1 MPNSLNGW
9 IVIFVLLV
17 SFLVSFRNR
26 KGSSADQRGRPFDPP
41 FSLDPLSP
49 VLLQRNDDGA
59 AVDDEDPALGLQ
71 YDFYR
76 NTCPAAEEIVRS
88 SMSRIYSQHPD
99 VAPAFLRL
107 LFHDCFIRVPPPS
120 PPPPPPPPPSSFL
133 LCGVPR
139 LGADCHWVWVIFSSQ
154 GCDASVL
161 LDDSHGNR
169 SHPTERQAIPNR
181 TLKGFD
187 RIDTIKQELEDHCPG
202 VVSCA
207 DVLVLATREGI
218 LLAGGP
224 FYPLFTGRRDSIQSY
239 YADAMAEIPKP
250 DDNVFRTLH
259 LFGLRGFDERET
271 VSLLGGHNIGKI
283 GCEFILERLHNFLG
297 TGQPDPTISA
307 DFLSEMRRNCGDSQT
322 SSNSSSGS
330 PLLMESTSLTKS
342 DLGLTY
348 FPQLATSISS
358 GSSFDTHYYQSLLR
372 GRGLLYADQQLMAD
386 ERTASVVRAYAS
398 DDGSAFRL
406 DFARA
411 MMKMSSLGIL
421 SGSDGQIRKNC
432 SFVANVN

>member
-1 MPNSLNGW
+1 MANSLNRW
-9 IVIFVLLV
+9 IVLFVLFV

-26 KGSSADQRGRPFDPP
+26 KGSTADRHGQPFDSPP
-41 FSLDPLSP
+41 FSPDSLSP
-49 VLLQRNDDGA
+49 VLLQRNDDDDDG
-59 AVDDEDPALGLQ
+59 AVDDGGPALGLQ

-76 NTCPAAEEIVRS
+76 HRCPAAEEIVRS
-88 SMSRIYSQHPD
+88 SMSRIYSQHPE

-107 LFHDCFIRVPPPS
+107 LFHDCFIR
-120 PPPPPPPPPSSFL
+120 
-133 LCGVPR
+133 
-139 LGADCHWVWVIFSSQ
+139 

-169 SHPTERQAIPNR
+169 SHPIEKQAIPNR

-218 LLAGGP
+218 VLAGGP

-239 YADAMAEIPKP
+239 FADAMAEIPKP
-250 DDNVFRTLH
+250 DDNILQTLH
-259 LFGLRGFDERET
+259 LFSLRGFDERET

-297 TGQPDPTISA
+297 TGQPDPTMSA
-307 DFLSEMRRNCGDSQT
+307 DFLSEMRRNCVDSQT
-322 SSNSSSGS
+322 GSNNSSGS
-330 PLLMESTSLTKS
+330 PLLMESRSLTKS

-348 FPQLATSISS
+348 FPQLVSLISS

-432 SFVANVN
+432 SFIANGD

>member
-1 MPNSLNGW
+1 MPTSLNRWW
-9 IVIFVLLV
+9 IFIFVLFV
-17 SFLVSFRNR
+17 SFLVSLRHR
-26 KGSSADQRGRPFDPP
+26 RGSSAHLHGQPFPPPP
-41 FSLDPLSP
+41 FSPDSLSP
-49 VLLQRNDDGA
+49 VLLQRSSDDDDDDGA
-59 AVDDEDPALGLQ
+59 VDKEGGDPALGLQ

-76 NTCPAAEEIVRS
+76 HTCPAAEDIVRS
-88 SMSRIYSQHPD
+88 SMARIYSQHPD

-107 LFHDCFIRVPPPS
+107 LFHDCFIR
-120 PPPPPPPPPSSFL
+120 
-133 LCGVPR
+133 
-139 LGADCHWVWVIFSSQ
+139 

-161 LDDSHGNR
+161 LDDSQGNR
-169 SHPTERQAIPNR
+169 SHSIERQAIPNR

-187 RIDTIKQELEDHCPG
+187 RIDSIKQELEDRCPG

-218 LLAGGP
+218 VLAGGP

-239 YADAMAEIPKP
+239 FAEATAEIPKP

-307 DFLSEMRRNCGDSQT
+307 DFLSELRHNCEDSQT
-322 SSNSSSGS
+322 SSNSSSGT
-330 PLLMESTSLTKS
+330 PLLMESRSLTKS

-348 FPQLATSISS
+348 FPQLVTSISS

-372 GRGLLYADQQLMAD
+372 GRGLLYADQQLMTD

-432 SFVANVN
+432 SFIANGN